1 MQPLVNRR
9 DLFIKHKNLT
19 AKKCLIVRLNILQ
32 KCYIVT
38 FYKQMLTH
46 THMHTHICVCVC
58 VCIYIYIYMCVYIY
72 IQVHLNKL
80 EWRGQVNL
88 FQQFNS
94 NCETHVLNKFNAH
107 RLEVV

>member
-19 AKKCLIVRLNILQ
+19 AQNVLIVRLNILQ

-38 FYKQMLTH
+38 FYKHTLTH
-46 THMHTHICVCVC
+46 THMHTHTHTYIYICVCVC
-58 VCIYIYIYMCVYIY
+58 VCVCVYVYIY

-88 FQQFNS
+88 FQ
-94 NCETHVLNKFNAH
+94 
-107 RLEVV
+107 